1 MFTTGQ
7 AVSLGLNVL
16 GKLGKKKPKKAS
28 PLDIAASDLSRSGF
42 KESRSPTP
50 GTPDSGRVVKTK
62 QSAEMYDYYQM
73 VAKAKLVADRL
84 DPEKGTQVGEFGTFK
99 V

>member
-1 MFTTGQ
+1 MFTAAQG
-7 AVSLGLNVL
+7 AGLALNVL
-16 GKLGKKKPKKAS
+16 GKLGKKKPKKAT
-28 PLDIAASDLSRSGF
+28 PLDFGKQALSAGGF
-42 KESRSPTP
+42 KEARSVSLSSPST
-50 GTPDSGRVVKTK
+50 SNVAKTK